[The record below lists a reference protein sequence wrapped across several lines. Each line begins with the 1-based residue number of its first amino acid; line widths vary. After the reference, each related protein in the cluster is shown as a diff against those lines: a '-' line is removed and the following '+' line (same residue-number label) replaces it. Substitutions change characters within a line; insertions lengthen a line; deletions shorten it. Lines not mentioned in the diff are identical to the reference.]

1 MSRISRSMIR
11 ALWLSRV
18 GRVLVVSGII
28 GMGSVA
34 LSPIAAAAEQDCVA
48 ASALVKQGLDRAD
61 GSDAE
66 RDLYTQAIAKCP
78 GMGEAHYS
86 LGVALEKF
94 GKLDEAIAAI
104 EKAIDVSDQPGFRV
118 ALGNLLVGKNKLD
131 DARHE
136 FDRALAAQPK
146 NAAASQGVAL
156 VLERQGKSPEA
167 IAVLE
172 RAREQDP
179 TNALTFYNLGALY
192 QKQGQEELALT
203 AFERATSLNPKD
215 PDAHLYYGL
224 LLERLGRLDDAARS
238 MEKAAALNLTDPRM
252 HEALGMI
259 HQRIGDLD
267 KAELALRKAV
277 TLAPEAT
284 SPQLNL
290 AVVLISKKQEG
301 LAEEILKRAVERDNR
316 NSELF
321 TVLGWAELQL
331 GKFKDAEEHLRRAVE
346 LDGKNAAAHNNLGVL
361 FSRQGKKDEARREFN
376 TALSLNSALDS
387 ARRNLSELE

>member
-1 MSRISRSMIR
+1 
-11 ALWLSRV
+11 
-18 GRVLVVSGII
+18 
-28 GMGSVA
+28 
-34 LSPIAAAAEQDCVA
+34 
-48 ASALVKQGLDRAD
+48 
-61 GSDAE
+61 
-66 RDLYTQAIAKCP
+66 
-78 GMGEAHYS
+78 
-86 LGVALEKF
+86 
-94 GKLDEAIAAI
+94 
-104 EKAIDVSDQPGFRV
+104 
-118 ALGNLLVGKNKLD
+118 
-131 DARHE
+131 
-136 FDRALAAQPK
+136 
-146 NAAASQGVAL
+146 
-156 VLERQGKSPEA
+156 
-167 IAVLE
+167 
-172 RAREQDP
+172 
-179 TNALTFYNLGALY
+179 
-192 QKQGQEELALT
+192 
-203 AFERATSLNPKD
+203 
-215 PDAHLYYGL
+215 
-224 LLERLGRLDDAARS
+224 
-238 MEKAAALNLTDPRM
+238 
-252 HEALGMI
+252 MI